1 MSFLRSIIDFI
12 YSVVQSHGWSVIL
25 FTILIR
31 LVLFPF
37 DYKSRKSMRKME
49 KINPQLQALQ
59 KKYANDKEKLQRKQA
74 ELYKKEKISPLGSC
88 LPMLLTFPI
97 LIAMY
102 SVMRNVA
109 GEEII
114 KMLEPIYNAVGSLTD
129 PEAIRA
135 ALAGVELKLESFM
148 WIKNLWVADSPFT
161 SILPT
166 SSTALASINA
176 KNVDAELLAA
186 LKTFVDSE
194 PYQNVV
200 IPFFNAAKAPGGEVN
215 FLITK
220 LYLYSNPNGYFL
232 LPLLSGATQFLTT
245 LLTPQQQP
253 APQPSDDGSAKQP
266 NTGAFMKWF
275 FPIFSVWICA
285 TSTAS
290 FSLYWVTTNV
300 ISILQQFG
308 LKYFFE
314 WQDKRSAEA
323 ARQEV
328 DQL

>member
-31 LVLFPF
+31 MVLFPF

-49 KINPQLQALQ
+49 KVNPQLQALQ

-109 GEEII
+109 GEEIM

-129 PEAIRA
+129 PDQIRA
-135 ALAGVELKLESFM
+135 ALAAVDLKLESFL

-166 SSTALASINA
+166 SSTALATINA
-176 KNVDAELLAA
+176 KNVDADLLAA
-186 LKTFVDSE
+186 LKTFVDSDV
-194 PYQNVV
+194 YQSVV
-200 IPFFNAAKAPGGEVN
+200 IPFFNAGKAPGGEVN
-215 FLITK
+215 FLITRI
-220 LYLYSNPNGYFL
+220 YLYSNPNGYFL
-232 LPLLSGATQFLTT
+232 LPLLSGASQFLTT

-253 APQPSDDGSAKQP
+253 APQTTDDGQPKQP
-266 NTGAFMKWF
+266 STGAFMKWF
-275 FPIFSVWICA
+275 FPVFSVWICA

-290 FSLYWVTTNV
+290 FALYWVTTNV
-300 ISILQQFG
+300 ISIVQQFG
-308 LKYFFE
+308 LKYFFD
-314 WQDKRSAEA
+314 WQDKRNAELK
-323 ARQEV
+323 RQEV